1 MGRCSPREHMVG
13 HGQWPPNIKNVPS
26 HTGVLVKLG
35 RRLDRIFCVK
45 LWKPA
50 NAPINLTGGNTAK
63 GVPALTKFARHTLQT
78 AHGRGLGVAG
88 ELGIAASGVVLL
100 TNSPGLLAAASGT
113 QAGIM
118 ATYRLRATPAVSDE
132 ELQQLQ
138 SGIDIRTALSTTAHN
153 ASMHG
158 VGDDG
163 ADGAD
168 GTNAGDAIGVGSD
181 TPAVTSGCSIERGEG
196 EGELQVSLRERPGG
210 SGGLIVKEVRNLDDN
225 KKVTWCHR
233 TVSAQTATHT
243 PAALLP
249 PPRRFDLISHLPRQA
264 SSAPPPLS
272 QPYCARCGARPP
284 PRPPSQSFAGIS
296 LDGLPTAGHAAE
308 LGYDD
313 IGRLLGAY
321 GGGDESLRAE
331 KRPAKKHYT
340 KWAMRKLKVRKMLA
354 KLPKRSEDS
363 RPQTVGSQ
371 QS

>member
-233 TVSAQTATHT
+233 T
-243 PAALLP
+243 
-249 PPRRFDLISHLPRQA
+249 
-264 SSAPPPLS
+264 
-272 QPYCARCGARPP
+272 
-284 PRPPSQSFAGIS
+284 SFAGIS